1 MTGEVADAGVE
12 DVIQSVAPKEEIANH
27 SQAFSI
33 VGICPK
39 STKICYGV
47 YCLFLTSHQWFKAR
61 DGKMIEKKKLLH
73 LFVVLLD
80 PGDYPL
86 SKIFRD
92 IFGLVFK
99 PLELSTSPFSP
110 CPSEFS

>member
-1 MTGEVADAGVE
+1 
-12 DVIQSVAPKEEIANH
+12 
-27 SQAFSI
+27 
-33 VGICPK
+33 
-39 STKICYGV
+39 
-47 YCLFLTSHQWFKAR
+47 
-61 DGKMIEKKKLLH
+61 MIEKKKLLD

-99 PLELSTSPFSP
+99 PLALSTSPFSP

>member
-33 VGICPK
+33 VRICPK

-47 YCLFLTSHQWFKAR
+47 YCLFLTSHQ
-61 DGKMIEKKKLLH
+61 
-73 LFVVLLD
+73 
-80 PGDYPL
+80 
-86 SKIFRD
+86 
-92 IFGLVFK
+92 
-99 PLELSTSPFSP
+99 
-110 CPSEFS
+110 